1 MRWTLARTDQE
12 RRVGRYWC
20 VIVRRCHLSYSIVFD
35 SESSG
40 VVGVSMR
47 ATARNNLTYVKR
59 DPWYAYELLDSL
71 FGILYDSQV
80 TRAAIQPNFRGLER

>member
-1 MRWTLARTDQE
+1 
-12 RRVGRYWC
+12 
-20 VIVRRCHLSYSIVFD
+20 
-35 SESSG
+35 
-40 VVGVSMR
+40 MR

-80 TRAAIQPNFRGLER
+80 TRAAIQPNFRSLER